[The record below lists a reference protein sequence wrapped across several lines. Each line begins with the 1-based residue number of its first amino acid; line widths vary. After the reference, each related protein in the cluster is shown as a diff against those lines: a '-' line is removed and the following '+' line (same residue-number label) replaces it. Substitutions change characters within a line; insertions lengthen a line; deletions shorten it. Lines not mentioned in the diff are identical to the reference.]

1 LIFRQINSHN
11 DMKYLLS
18 LPHNLTPHFHLL
30 EGRPSDEWFV
40 TSDPE
45 NKALGSGGGTAHLF
59 SECWKHERSGENFE
73 NWLEKDKRVLIHAGG
88 KSRRLPAYAAT
99 GKILTPIPV
108 YRWERGQKID
118 QKLLDIQL
126 PFYQK
131 ILSRSPEKLNTLI
144 ASGDI
149 LILNDEDFG
158 ELPDVDIVLFGTWTE
173 AVQATRHGVFFCHR
187 NNPGELSFILQ
198 KPSAL
203 QIQELI
209 ENYYFLMDV
218 GVWLLSPRAVKK
230 LMDSCNWDEGTQL
243 FNNNDNLP
251 SHFDLYGEFSK
262 VLGSESKGSD
272 YLKLTTAVIPLKAGS
287 FYHYGTSRELIGS
300 TFQIQNKVTDQREI
314 LHKRIKPHP
323 DIFVMNVVHDG
334 KLDDS
339 NRNLWIENSYIPK
352 GWKFSHSH
360 IFTGIPSNNWDL
372 LIPPGICIDF
382 IPVNDDQYCIRPYG
396 IDDTFSGNSGDGSL
410 KWLNISLE
418 KWFDDHDLRL
428 EDVIVENNSDIYDF
442 PLFPVLTPDESTAR
456 LINWMINPGI
466 DDKAAR
472 GIWISSKKLSSSEIQ
487 GGINLGRL
495 YSQRKE
501 IMNRVLPAMARNH
514 NQSIFYQLDLEHLS
528 SIYASEE
535 IQLPEKV
542 GEETSLMNR
551 IHNNMFLARVRQ
563 KKGLEWNDFETEAFG
578 LLRNGMIGFSEFR
591 NEKPFRKVL
600 SDQIVWARSPVRLDL
615 AGGWSDTPPYCIIN
629 GGRVVNMAVELN
641 GQPPIQVYITPS
653 ENMEIRIKSIDL
665 GIEFSVKD
673 YSGVEDYGIIGSGFT
688 IAKAALMLSGFHPDY
703 GASFSSLKE
712 QLRSFG
718 GGFDIS
724 FLAAIPKGSGLG
736 TSSILAATLLGALSE
751 YCGLNSDHV
760 VLGKKTLILEQMLT
774 TGGGWQ
780 DQYGGIMPGVKLIE
794 TGTGFAQ
801 VPEIRWLPDH
811 ILKKEEHRSC
821 MLLFYTGVTRVA
833 KNILGEIVRHMFLN
847 SQETHAILGDIKS
860 NAWSIAEAIRK
871 GSWGDF
877 NRSVELSWVLN
888 QQLDKGTNP
897 EAIQNI
903 IKPVNELLL
912 SKKLLGAGGGGYILM
927 IAKDPEAAG
936 RIRSHFNNHP
946 PNDKARF
953 VEMQLSE
960 VGLSITK
967 S

>member
-1 LIFRQINSHN
+1 
-11 DMKYLLS
+11 MKYLLT
-18 LPHNLTPHFHLL
+18 LPNNLTPHFHSL
-30 EGRPSDEWFV
+30 EGRSSDEWFV

-45 NKALGSGGGTAHLF
+45 GIALGSGGGTAHLL
-59 SECWKHERSGENFE
+59 SEYWKQERSGESFE
-73 NWLEKDKRVLIHAGG
+73 EWLEKDKRVLIHAGG
-88 KSRRLPAYAAT
+88 KSRRLPAYAST
-99 GKILTPIPV
+99 GKVLTPIPV
-108 YRWERGQKID
+108 YRWRRGQKID

-126 PFYQK
+126 PFYQR
-131 ILSRSPEKLNTLI
+131 ILNRSPERLNTLI

-149 LILNDEDFG
+149 LILNDEDFD
-158 ELPDVDIVLFGTWTE
+158 ELPDVDVVLFGTWTE

-187 NNPGELSFILQ
+187 NNPDELSFILQ
-198 KPSAL
+198 KPSTGL
-203 QIQELI
+203 IQELI

-230 LMDSCNWDEGTQL
+230 LMASCNWVESAQKFD
-243 FNNNDNLP
+243 NDNNLP
-251 SHFDLYGEFSK
+251 SAFDLYGEFSK
-262 VLGSESKGSD
+262 VLGNESKGSD
-272 YLKLTTAVIPLKAGS
+272 APELTTAVIPLKAGS

-334 KLDDS
+334 KLDEN

-360 IFTGIPSNNWDL
+360 IFTGIPRNDWDL
-372 LIPPGICIDF
+372 HIPTGICIEF
-382 IPVNDDQYCIRPYG
+382 IPVNDNQYCIRPYG
-396 IDDTFSGNSGDGSL
+396 IDDSFSGNTGDSSV
-410 KWLNISLE
+410 KWLNLLLE
-418 KWFDDHDLRL
+418 KWLDYRHLNL
-428 EDVIVENNSDIYDF
+428 EDVTSENDVDIYDL
-442 PLFPVLTPDESTAR
+442 PLFPVLTPDESTGR
-456 LINWMINPGI
+456 LINWMINPGNE
-466 DDKAAR
+466 DKADSEK
-472 GIWISSKKLSSSEIQ
+472 WINSKRLSSSGIQ
-487 GGINLGRL
+487 SSINLNRL
-495 YSQRKE
+495 YSQRSE
-501 IMNRVLPAMARNH
+501 IMNKVLPAMAKNY
-514 NQSIFYQLDLEHLS
+514 NQSIFYQLDLDHLS
-528 SIYASEE
+528 DIYAGCE
-535 IQLPEKV
+535 IQLPEKA

-563 KKGLEWNDFETEAFG
+563 IKGLEWNDFETEAFS
-578 LLRNGMIGFSEFR
+578 LLRNGMIGLSEFR

-600 SDQIVWARSPVRLDL
+600 SDQIVWARSPIRLDL

-665 GIEFSVKD
+665 GIEFSIKD
-673 YSGVEDYGIIGSGFT
+673 YRGLEDYGMIGSGFT
-688 IAKAALMLSGFHPDY
+688 IAKAALMLSGFHPGY
-703 GASFSSLKE
+703 GASFSTLKE

-780 DQYGGIMPGVKLIE
+780 DQYGGIMPGIKLIE
-794 TGTGFAQ
+794 TTSGFAQ

-811 ILKKEEHRSC
+811 ILKKEEYRSC
-821 MLLFYTGVTRVA
+821 MLLYYTGVTRVA

-847 SQETHAILGDIKS
+847 SQETLAILGEIKS
-860 NAWSIAEAIRK
+860 NAWCIAEAIRK

-897 EAIQNI
+897 EAIQKI
-903 IKPVNELLL
+903 INPVNDMLL

-927 IAKDPEAAG
+927 IAKDQEAAG
-936 RIRSHFNNHP
+936 KIRSYFNTYP

-953 VEMQLSE
+953 VDMQLSE
-960 VGLSITK
+960 VGLSVTK